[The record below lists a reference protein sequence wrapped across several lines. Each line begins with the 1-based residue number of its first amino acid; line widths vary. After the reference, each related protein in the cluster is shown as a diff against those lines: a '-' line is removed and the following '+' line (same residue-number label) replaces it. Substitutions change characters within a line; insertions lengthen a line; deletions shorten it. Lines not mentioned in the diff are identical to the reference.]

1 MPCQG
6 WSRAADLRPEPLPQ
20 ARINHWLVGGSN
32 ARGDLAMEPRTLLIG
47 HCKLKWGGPF
57 AKSVSSFSLGR
68 FSLSQ
73 KEEGTWSQWASG
85 FRFPRPAPDLL
96 LSFVRICVL
105 ISAKVG
111 HHLVNDERAHRTAL
125 GFQRHLCSG
134 VRESRGWPW
143 PGAGLF
149 AAHPRFV

>member
-1 MPCQG
+1 
-6 WSRAADLRPEPLPQ
+6 
-20 ARINHWLVGGSN
+20 
-32 ARGDLAMEPRTLLIG
+32 MEPRTLG

-73 KEEGTWSQWASG
+73 TEEGTWSQWASG

-111 HHLVNDERAHRTAL
+111 HHLMTDARTHRPAL
-125 GFQRHLCSG
+125 CFQRHLS
-134 VRESRGWPW
+134 SRVLELRGSPG
-143 PGAGLF
+143 PGA
-149 AAHPRFV
+149 